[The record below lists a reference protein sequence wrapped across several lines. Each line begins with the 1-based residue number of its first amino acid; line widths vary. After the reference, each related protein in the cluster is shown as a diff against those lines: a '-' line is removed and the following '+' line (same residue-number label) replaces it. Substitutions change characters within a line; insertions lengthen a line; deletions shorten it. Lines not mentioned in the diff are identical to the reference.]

1 MLLLTSFSSLYL
13 RQDVKIPFLLL
24 SRFFLFHWESFVK
37 TRGRLKTLSLYKE
50 MFYKTLQEELTWN
63 IKSKTCDIKM
73 TKCCKISYNP
83 IQSAINIGSEV
94 AIKEEFFVFSPF
106 SEICGSCGCLRCGAV
121 AGFLFLFLFLLVRS
135 GENWAQP
142 SFFILMSRW
151 GQEPDLRRDQNT
163 HSVCIK
169 TNVILISI

>member
-1 MLLLTSFSSLYL
+1 M
-13 RQDVKIPFLLL
+13 
-24 SRFFLFHWESFVK
+24 K

-63 IKSKTCDIKM
+63 IKSETCDIKM

-121 AGFLFLFLFLLVRS
+121 AGFCEAQARVRQGSARDGSQGERPQSLNPCLELTLKLVATFPPPTTHHPPISLILL
-135 GENWAQP
+135 N
-142 SFFILMSRW
+142 
-151 GQEPDLRRDQNT
+151 
-163 HSVCIK
+163 
-169 TNVILISI
+169 

>member
-1 MLLLTSFSSLYL
+1 M
-13 RQDVKIPFLLL
+13 
-24 SRFFLFHWESFVK
+24 K
-37 TRGRLKTLSLYKE
+37 TRGRLKTLPLYKE

-121 AGFLFLFLFLLVRS
+121 AGFLFLFLFLFLLVRS

-151 GQEPDLRRDQNT
+151 GQEPDLRRKENT
-163 HSVCIK
+163 LLCLVYIK
-169 TNVILISI
+169 TNVILISV